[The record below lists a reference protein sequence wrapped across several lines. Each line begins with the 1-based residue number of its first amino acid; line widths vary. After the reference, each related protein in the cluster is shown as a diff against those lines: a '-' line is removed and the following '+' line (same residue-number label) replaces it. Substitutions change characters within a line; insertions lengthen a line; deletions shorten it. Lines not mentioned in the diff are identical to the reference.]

1 MPSEPGPPAQPAATP
16 ARGPARDAAAEGLAR
31 AAAAPSSL
39 QLGPLTPADLEAC
52 LSLDTSALGGIWS
65 AQQWHTELAAAERP
79 GLGLWQGS
87 GLVGLACGWLVVDEL
102 HITVVAVHP
111 AHRRG
116 GLGRRL
122 LEALLTE
129 AVGRGARHATL
140 EVAADNGAAQA
151 LYGALG
157 FQTAGVRRRYY
168 RNGQDALIQWRRI
181 GQEASSGDP

>member
-16 ARGPARDAAAEGLAR
+16 AQAPARDAAADGPAR
-31 AAAAPSSL
+31 GAAAPSGLRLS
-39 QLGPLTPADLEAC
+39 PLTPADLEAC
-52 LSLDTSALGGIWS
+52 LALDSTALGGLWS

-79 GLGLWQGS
+79 GLGLWQGPA
-87 GLVGLACGWLVVDEL
+87 LVGLTCGWLVVDEL

-122 LEALLTE
+122 LEALLAE
-129 AVGRGARHATL
+129 AVGRGACHATL

-181 GQEASSGDP
+181 GREASSVDR

>member
-1 MPSEPGPPAQPAATP
+1 MPAGGLV
-16 ARGPARDAAAEGLAR
+16 RGTS
-31 AAAAPSSL
+31 APSSL
-39 QLGPLTPADLEAC
+39 RLEPLTPADLEAC
-52 LSLDTSALGGIWS
+52 LALDATALGGLWS
-65 AQQWHTELAAAERP
+65 ARQWQTELAAVERP
-79 GLGLWQGS
+79 GLGLWQEQR
-87 GLVGLACGWLVVDEL
+87 LVGLACGWLVVDEL

-116 GLGRRL
+116 GLGRRV
-122 LEALLTE
+122 LEALLAE
-129 AVGRGARHATL
+129 AVGRGAHHATL

-181 GQEASSGDP
+181 GQQACSGDA